1 MADKTP
7 SPETIELIKRS
18 GSNDRNEALR
28 AQYELAK
35 AFETPLRQGV
45 LVGDIIR
52 GANIFE
58 AMVLQP
64 GAVAEFPLDL
74 LNPGEEDDFVAFTN
88 PGHGYIPQRQVE
100 GDYVQVPTYKIT
112 NAIDWLLRYA
122 RDARWDIV
130 QRSMQVMEAGFIKK
144 INDDGWHTLLTAA
157 ADRNVLVYDADA
169 TQGQF
174 TKRLVSSMKI
184 NMRRNAGGNTG
195 SLRRGKLTDLY
206 LSPEALEDIRN
217 WGVDQ
222 VDEITRHELFISGD
236 TGSVSKIF
244 GVMLNDLDEFGE
256 DQEYQLFY
264 TAVLGGSMATSDSEI
279 VIGLDKSINDSF
291 LMPVR
296 EELQVFNDD
305 NLHRWQKAG
314 VYGWMEL
321 GFLVAD
327 NRRVL
332 LGSF

>member
-1 MADKTP
+1 MTNTP
-7 SPETIELIKRS
+7 NAETIDLIKRS
-18 GSNDRNEALR
+18 GSNDKVEMYK
-28 AQYELAK
+28 AQHELIK

-52 GANIFE
+52 NANIFE
-58 AMVLQP
+58 TMVLQP
-64 GAVAEFPLDL
+64 GAVPEFPLDL
-74 LNPGEEDDFVAFTN
+74 LNPGEEDDYVAFTN

-100 GDYVQVPTYKIT
+100 GDYVQVPTYRIT
-112 NAIDWLLRYA
+112 GSIDWLLRYA

-130 QRSMQVMEAGFIKK
+130 QRSMQVMEAGFVKK
-144 INDDGWHTLLTAA
+144 INDDGWHTLITAG

-169 TQGQF
+169 TQGMF
-174 TKRLVSSMKI
+174 TKRLVSLMKI

-206 LSPEALEDIRN
+206 LSPEAVEDIRN

-222 VDEITRHELFISGD
+222 VDEITRHELFTSGD
-236 TGSVSKIF
+236 EGSITKIF
-244 GVMLNDLDEFGE
+244 GVNLNDLDEFGE

-264 TAVLGGSMATSDSEI
+264 TNVLAGSLATSDSELVVGI
-279 VIGLDKSINDSF
+279 DKSKNDSF

-296 EELQVFNDD
+296 EELQVFNDEA
-305 NLHRWQKAG
+305 LHRLQKAG

>member
-1 MADKTP
+1 MTKTP
-7 SPETIELIKRS
+7 NPETLDLIKRS
-18 GSNDRNEALR
+18 GSNDKAEAFR
-28 AQYELAK
+28 AQYELVK

-45 LVGDIIR
+45 LVGDIVR
-52 GANIFE
+52 NANIFE
-58 AMVLQP
+58 TMVLQP
-64 GAVAEFPLDL
+64 GAVPEFPLDL
-74 LNPGEEDDFVAFTN
+74 LNPGEEDDYVAFTN

-100 GDYVQVPTYKIT
+100 GDYVQVPTYRIA
-112 NAIDWLLRYA
+112 NSIDWLLRYA

-130 QRSMQVMEAGFIKK
+130 QRCMQVMEAGFVKK
-144 INDDGWHTLLTAA
+144 INDDGWHTIVTAG
-157 ADRNVLVYDADA
+157 ADRNVLVYDGDA
-169 TQGQF
+169 TQGLF
-174 TKRLVSSMKI
+174 TKRLVSLMKL

-206 LSPEALEDIRN
+206 VSPEAVEDIRN

-222 VDEITRHELFISGD
+222 IDEISRHELFISGD
-236 TGSVSKIF
+236 EGSIMKIF

-264 TAVLGGSMATSDSEI
+264 SSVLGGSLAASDSELVVGI
-279 VIGLDKSINDSF
+279 DKSRSDSF

-296 EELQVFNDD
+296 EELQVFNDEA
-305 NLHRWQKAG
+305 LHRIQKAG
-314 VYGWMEL
+314 VYGWMEI
-321 GFLVAD
+321 GFLCSD

>member
-1 MADKTP
+1 MTKTP
-7 SPETIELIKRS
+7 NPETLDLIKRS
-18 GSNDRNEALR
+18 GSNDKAEAFR
-28 AQYELAK
+28 ANYELVK

-45 LVGDIIR
+45 LVGDILR
-52 GANIFE
+52 NANIFE
-58 AMVLQP
+58 TMVLQP
-64 GAVAEFPLDL
+64 GAVPEFPLDL

-100 GDYVQVPTYKIT
+100 GDYVQVPTYRIA
-112 NAIDWLLRYA
+112 NSIDWLLRYA

-130 QRSMQVMEAGFIKK
+130 QRCMQVMEAGFSKK
-144 INDDGWHTLLTAA
+144 INDDGWHTVITAG
-157 ADRNVLVYDADA
+157 ADRNVLVYDGDA

-174 TKRLVSSMKI
+174 TKRLVSLMKL

-206 LSPEALEDIRN
+206 VSPEAVEDVRN

-222 VDEITRHELFISGD
+222 IDEISRHELFISGD
-236 TGSVSKIF
+236 EGSIMKIF

-264 TAVLGGSMATSDSEI
+264 SNVLSGSLATSDSELVVGI
-279 VIGLDKSINDSF
+279 DKSRSDSF

-296 EELQVFNDD
+296 EELQVFSDEA
-305 NLHRWQKAG
+305 LHRIQKAG

>member
-1 MADKTP
+1 MSKSTP
-7 SPETIELIKRS
+7 SPETLDLIKRS
-18 GSNDRNEALR
+18 GSNDRAI
-28 AQYELAK
+28 AFAAMAELAK

-45 LVGDIIR
+45 LVGDILR
-52 GANIFE
+52 SSNIFE
-58 AMVLQP
+58 PMVLQP
-64 GAVAEFPLDL
+64 GANAEFPLDL
-74 LNPGEEDDFVAFTN
+74 LNPGEEDDYVAFTN
-88 PGHGYIPQRQVE
+88 PGAGYIPQRQVE
-100 GDYVQVPTYKIT
+100 GDYVQVPTYRIA

-144 INDDGWHTLLTAA
+144 INDDGWHTLITAG
-157 ADRNVLVYDADA
+157 ADRNVLVYDGDA
-169 TQGQF
+169 TQGLF
-174 TKRLVSSMKI
+174 TKRLVSLMKL

-206 LSPEALEDIRN
+206 TSPEAVEDVRN

-222 VDEITRHELFISGD
+222 IDEITRHELFVSGD
-236 TGSVSKIF
+236 GDSIMKIF
-244 GVMLNDLDEFGE
+244 GVNLNDLDEFGE

-264 TAVLGGSMATSDSEI
+264 TAILGGSMAASDSEL
-279 VIGLDKSINDSF
+279 VVGVDKSKNDSF
-291 LMPVR
+291 LMPVK
-296 EELQVFNDD
+296 EELQTFSDEA
-305 NLHRWQKAG
+305 LHRIQKGG